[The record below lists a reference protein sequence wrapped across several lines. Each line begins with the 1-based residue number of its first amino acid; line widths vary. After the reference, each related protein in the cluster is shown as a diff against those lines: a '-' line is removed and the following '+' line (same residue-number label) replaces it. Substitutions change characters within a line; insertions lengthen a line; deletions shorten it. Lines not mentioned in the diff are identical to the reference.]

1 MLSAEYTT
9 EQAELRNKLP
19 KLEERLEQLRNSL
32 TNVAQFIDKAKRYSS
47 ITELTPEILRLFI
60 EKIVVGEKS
69 KKYSRTAEQE
79 ICIYYRDIGLM
90 DTPVEQPEA
99 LEAELGEGED
109 ILTDET
115 LTATSAATAAS
126 TDPAA

>member
-1 MLSAEYTT
+1 LLSAEYTT